1 MQPETDAR
9 EIRIKIPRLRMPS
22 EKGPA
27 IVAIAAGTFSCIVVT
42 YLLGQ
47 INDLKKQQESAE
59 ERIKEEVLMPG
70 GTTTYKTE
78 FKPDPKVDTAKDPV
92 VEVAPAPAPAPAA
105 APAPAPAP
113 APPAPPQTG
122 PGNYG
127 SYSPPSYSGPTGPGN
142 M

>member
-1 MQPETDAR
+1 
-9 EIRIKIPRLRMPS
+9 MPAD
-22 EKGPA
+22 KGPA

-47 INDLKKQQESAE
+47 INDLKEQQQSAE
-59 ERIKEEVLMPG
+59 DRIKEEVLMPG
-70 GTTTYKTE
+70 GSTTYKTE

-92 VEVAPAPAPAPAA
+92 VEVAPAPTPAPAPAA

-113 APPAPPQTG
+113 APPPPTG
-122 PGNYG
+122 PGNYD
-127 SYSPPSYSGPTGPGN
+127 YAPPVYSGHTGPGN